1 MFDFSGILTDW
12 WKVLLL
18 FVAVIAIGAAAA
30 VANAIYERKKGIVRV
45 TGTRELTYGAIC
57 LAASFALSFVGL
69 YKMPFGGTI
78 TLASVLPIGLYC
90 YFFGFRKSLVVCF
103 AYMLLQFFQNPYI
116 VSPWSGLFDY
126 VLPYL
131 AISLIG
137 LFPYDENRYNK
148 VVADGK
154 NPIVAHKRIFIG
166 FAVYFVVRLLSHVLA
181 GVLFWSS
188 GIDFM
193 IWHGDLAGFAALG
206 YSFTYNILF
215 LLPDTLIAV
224 AVAVILLANKAFNA
238 FMASSFNGKNKA
250 DRSAKNDEGT
260 AAGTDER

>member
-1 MFDFSGILTDW
+1 MFDFSGITTDW
-12 WKVLLL
+12 WKMLLL
-18 FVAVIAIGAAAA
+18 FAVVIAIGICAA
-30 VANAIYERKKGIVRV
+30 VLNAIYEQKKGIVRK
-45 TGTRELTYGAIC
+45 TGTRELTYGAVC
-57 LAASFALSFVGL
+57 LAASFALSFVSL
-69 YKMPFGGTI
+69 YKMPSGGTV

-116 VSPWSGLFDY
+116 ISPWSGLFDY

-131 AISLIG
+131 SIALIG
-137 LFPYDENRYNK
+137 LFPYDENKYEK
-148 VVADGK
+148 TVANGK
-154 NPIVAHKRIFIG
+154 NPIAAHSRVFIG
-166 FAVYFVVRLLSHVLA
+166 FAVYFVVRLSSHVLA

-193 IWHGDLAGFAALG
+193 IWQGDLVGFAALG

-215 LLPDTLIAV
+215 LLPDTLISV
-224 AVAVILLANKAFNA
+224 AVAVVLLCNKAFNA

-250 DRSAKNDEGT
+250 DGSAKNDQGT
-260 AAGTDER
+260 AA